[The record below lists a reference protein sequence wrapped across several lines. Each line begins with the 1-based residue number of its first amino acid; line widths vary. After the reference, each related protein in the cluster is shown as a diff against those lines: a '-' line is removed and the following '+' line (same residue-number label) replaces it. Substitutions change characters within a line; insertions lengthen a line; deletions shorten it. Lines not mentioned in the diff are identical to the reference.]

1 MVPVLPCFKAVTR
14 RRVMAFFTVLSPFYH
29 RFCPLFPVL
38 SRMFQT
44 LLPKESPRVVR
55 FPDRKTRM
63 WRNVENVAESAEKGE
78 NPGVSPMV
86 EG

>member
-1 MVPVLPCFKAVTR
+1 
-14 RRVMAFFTVLSPFYH
+14 
-29 RFCPLFPVL
+29 
-38 SRMFQT
+38 MFQT